1 MKNVEKQLFT
11 QNRNKVNKQKIIDYS
26 NNVYLNNN
34 HIQTLIQYSSKNNN
48 IYKEQKPDNYILNNR
63 KSINYTN
70 ENTKNI
76 NNNTNNNIDPRIQ
89 LIIKYLD
96 TGKITPLLNNINFN
110 DLLLLSRNDLVNLGL
125 PILERNRIL
134 NFSQQFLKYTN
145 NYSIEEINSFFQNNQ
160 NLYNKPP
167 LNIKQ
172 NKNENA
178 QLYYSNGFES
188 NNIYNNLNKEKDS
201 EQELDY
207 CNIVQGGKMS
217 RTRTNAS
224 SSKNNIS
231 SNKTDFFTK
240 YRELTQEVDNYM
252 NKFKEYKQNWFD
264 SKNKYNSLMNS
275 YLTRGKSAR
284 YQKNINKNNNKKRNK
299 IKMDKESFDKFKL
312 LEERKKELKKQ
323 LGKINDKSNHKK
335 MIIKYLEEN

>member
-11 QNRNKVNKQKIIDYS
+11 KNKNKVNKQKIIDYS

-63 KSINYTN
+63 KSINNTN

-76 NNNTNNNIDPRIQ
+76 NNNTNNIDPRIQ

-96 TGKITPLLNNINFN
+96 IGKITPLLNNINFN

-188 NNIYNNLNKEKDS
+188 NNIYNNLNKERDS

-207 CNIVQGGKMS
+207 CNIVQGGRMS

>member
-48 IYKEQKPDNYILNNR
+48 IYRKQKPDNYILNNR
-63 KSINYTN
+63 KSINNTN
-70 ENTKNI
+70 ENAKNI

-96 TGKITPLLNNINFN
+96 IGKITPLLNNINFN

-167 LNIKQ
+167 LNIKE
-172 NKNENA
+172 NKNEKA

-207 CNIVQGGKMS
+207 CNIVQGGRMS

-275 YLTRGKSAR
+275 YLIRGKSAR